1 MKEMKP
7 KVTYKKESG
16 SVPRLREV
24 TVVPELGMTINLR
37 AAKAQLS
44 ALVDMV
50 EEGEEVV
57 LTRDGKPVLRMV
69 PFRASKKPYKVDWEL
84 LQSMPKQ
91 TEGPFAEDL
100 VRADRDGRGW

>member
-1 MKEMKP
+1 M
-7 KVTYKKESG
+7 S
-16 SVPRLREV
+16 
-24 TVVPELGMTINLR
+24 INIR

-44 ALVDMV
+44 ALADMV

-69 PFRASKKPYKVDWEL
+69 PFQTTRKPYKVDWDL
-84 LQSMPKQ
+84 LQSMPMQ

-100 VRADRDGRGW
+100 VREDRDGRGW